1 MIKSASLR
9 KSDMSEQIGTSSPA
23 RTPARPTIGQ
33 VLMNA
38 ELIDKDDLQLALKL
52 QTSGDD
58 RRLGT
63 ILIEEG
69 ILTAESLAMALSV
82 HLNLPFIDLKRHRVQ
97 AEALEAVPEETAR
110 RHHLIPLDFV
120 DGSLAV
126 VMEDPTDIQVI
137 EELEALAGRS
147 IRPMVG
153 VSNEIKA
160 AIDLS
165 YKSRDA
171 IEKEV
176 AEFAP
181 RLPVGIDMPSA
192 DEEEAGAQDP
202 VVRAVDLI
210 LEQAVRE
217 RASDIHI
224 VPDHEVVRVRYRI
237 DGVLQDSL
245 SLPTGSHYPL
255 LSRVKILADM
265 NIAERRRPQDGQ
277 FSKVMAGEETFFRV
291 STSDTTWGEMA
302 TLRVLGRI
310 DKLLGL
316 DGLGLTSENIARLK
330 GIVNAP
336 FGMLLVSGPTGSG
349 KTTTLYAAL
358 NQLDRD
364 HRNVMTIEDP
374 VEYNFPRINQIQVNR
389 AADITFASGLR
400 GVMRLDPDVVMV
412 GEVRDG
418 ETAQAAT
425 QAALTGHLVLSSIH
439 ANDAPGVLFRLD
451 HLGVQRYLLASAVA
465 GVVSQRLVRRVC
477 THCRAAVRPSDAER
491 SAYQRIMGEALDQ
504 AYRGQGCNHCGH
516 SGYLGRTGVFEVM
529 IANEQIRQ
537 MFLEGASA
545 GQIKDVAIEHGMKTM
560 LQDGMLKVK
569 QGITTIVEVSR
580 VAASQR

>member
-1 MIKSASLR
+1 
-9 KSDMSEQIGTSSPA
+9 MSEQTSTIPST
-23 RTPARPTIGQ
+23 RSSARPTIGQ
-33 VLMNA
+33 VLINA
-38 ELIDKDDLQLALKL
+38 ELIDKAGLQAALDLQSK
-52 QTSGDD
+52 GDI

-69 ILTAESLAMALSV
+69 MLSADSLAMALSV
-82 HLNLPFIDLKRHRVQ
+82 HLNLPYIDLKRHRVQ
-97 AEALEAVPEETAR
+97 PDALEMVPEEMSR

-137 EELEALAGRS
+137 EELEALVGRAV
-147 IRPMVG
+147 RPMVG
-153 VSNEIKA
+153 VSDEIKA
-160 AIDLS
+160 ATDLS
-165 YKSRDA
+165 YRSRGA
-171 IEKEV
+171 IEREV

-181 RLPVGIDMPSA
+181 QVPVGVDLTA
-192 DEEEAGAQDP
+192 AEDEEAGAQDP

-224 VPDHEVVRVRYRI
+224 VPDHNLVRVRYRV

-245 SLPTGSHYPL
+245 SLPSGSHQPL
-255 LSRVKILADM
+255 LSRVKILAGM

-277 FSKVMAGEETFFRV
+277 FSQVLEGEETFFRV
-291 STSDTTWGEMA
+291 ATSDTTWGEMA

-310 DKLLGL
+310 DTLLDL
-316 DGLGLTSENIARLK
+316 DGLGLTPQNINRLRS
-330 GIVNAP
+330 IIHAP
-336 FGMLLVSGPTGSG
+336 YGMLLVSGPTGSG

-374 VEYNFPRINQIQVNR
+374 VEYNFPRIVQIQVNR

-400 GVMRLDPDVVMV
+400 GVMRLDPDIVMV
-412 GEVRDG
+412 GEIRDG

-439 ANDAPGVLFRLD
+439 ANDAPGVLYRLD

-465 GVVSQRLVRRVC
+465 GVVSQRLVRRIC
-477 THCRAAVRPSDAER
+477 SHCREPVQPSQAES
-491 SAYQRIMGEALDQ
+491 SAYQRVMGEPLGTAF
-504 AYRGQGCNHCGH
+504 RGQGCTYCGH
-516 SGYLGRTGVFEVM
+516 TGYLGRTGVFEVM
-529 IANEQIRQ
+529 IASESIRQ
-537 MFLEGASA
+537 LFLEGVST
-545 GQIKDVAIEHGMKTM
+545 GQIKEMAVKRGMKTM

-569 QGITTIVEVSR
+569 EGITTVLEVSR
-580 VAASQR
+580 NAAGLR